1 MEISNEKCSAAD
13 MIFQMTTKVGR
24 DRRTTRL
31 VELDWFACTPRTL
44 PPVPPP
50 LHPVPRSGI
59 WDLGCPI
66 HIKSFCQEK
75 NTRNPQKNPTP
86 GLWHRRRR
94 CCAEPEYQLHTW
106 LISSCQWLLHPST
119 SSRSEN
125 AAIFDTFL
133 YDSIFIEDCSWFLF
147 NVYIPGTVSVSIRP
161 PQWFSIF
168 PIMEEAAPLRYLCSQ
183 FWKPR
188 PLIVQIFMS
197 LCAVKSDTNLSK
209 STKNRGRSQYTYVLS
224 GQ

>member
-13 MIFQMTTKVGR
+13 GIYQMTTKVGR

-31 VELDWFACTPRTL
+31 VELDWFACTPRTV
-44 PPVPPP
+44 PPLPPP
-50 LHPVPRSGI
+50 LHPVPRSGF

-66 HIKSFCQEK
+66 HIKSFCQEE
-75 NTRNPQKNPTP
+75 NTPNPKKIPPPDCGIAAAAAAAPSPNISCTHDLSPPVSDCCT
-86 GLWHRRRR
+86 LDLFSIWKCSHFWH
-94 CCAEPEYQLHTW
+94 
-106 LISSCQWLLHPST
+106 
-119 SSRSEN
+119 
-125 AAIFDTFL
+125 FL
-133 YDSIFIEDCSWFLF
+133 YDLIFIEDCSWFLF

-188 PLIVQIFMS
+188 PLIVQIFML